1 MDSSNT
7 DLIVADIGGT
17 NARFAIARCGATG
30 QGISLR
36 AIRDYRNAGLVA
48 FDDVFALY
56 LDDLDDLDEAAPPHA
71 CFGIAGPVQS
81 GHGRI
86 TNLGWVLDTGQLQQR
101 FGISDVMLVNDFEA
115 LAWMLPQ
122 LPVGA
127 TTAVIDAPAPP
138 AGPRSVIGPGT
149 GFGVSLVV
157 ESGRERVV
165 VSTECG
171 HMSFAPCTRMERDL
185 KAFLEPMLGHVS
197 VESLLSG
204 AGLVRIHDFLIE
216 YAGSGSSVANPADI
230 TAAALDGSQPSCARA
245 VQVFLSIMG
254 SVAGDIALAHGAT
267 GGIFLGG
274 GVLPRIAALIP
285 ASNFRERFVDK
296 GPMRYYLA
304 RIPVRLITEPYIA
317 LQGVASIYLSR
328 RRSGS

>member
-1 MDSSNT
+1 MNSSNT

-17 NARFAIARCGATG
+17 NARFAIARCGAAG

-56 LDDLDDLDEAAPPHA
+56 LDDLDEAAPPHA

-296 GPMRYYLA
+296 GPMRDYLA

>member
-56 LDDLDDLDEAAPPHA
+56 LDDLDEAAPPHA

-296 GPMRYYLA
+296 GPMRDYLA

>member
-56 LDDLDDLDEAAPPHA
+56 LDDLDEAAPPHA

-185 KAFLEPMLGHVS
+185 KAFLEPTLGHVS

-296 GPMRYYLA
+296 GPMRDYLA
-304 RIPVRLITEPYIA
+304 RIPVRLITAPHIA

>member
-56 LDDLDDLDEAAPPHA
+56 LDDLDEAAPPHA

>member
-17 NARFAIARCGATG
+17 NARFAIARCGAAG
-30 QGISLR
+30 HGISLR
-36 AIRDYRNAGLVA
+36 AIRDYCNAGLVA

-56 LDDLDDLDEAAPPHA
+56 LDDLDEAAPPHA
-71 CFGIAGPVQS
+71 CFGIAGPVQP

-86 TNLGWVLDTGQLQQR
+86 TNLGWVLDAGQLQQR
-101 FGISDVMLVNDFEA
+101 FGINDVMLVNDFEA

-127 TTAVIDAPAPP
+127 TTVVIEAPAPP

-185 KAFLEPMLGHVS
+185 KAFLEPTLGHVS

-230 TAAALDGSQPSCARA
+230 TAAALDGSKPSCARA

-296 GPMRYYLA
+296 GSMRDYLA